1 MFKTTSYFRLAKQK
15 VLQADFDK
23 EVSSVR
29 GEVDSLK
36 SKNNVSKT
44 TPYSNYSFVRIAA
57 IDLYPSMID

>member
-36 SKNNVSKT
+36 SKNNVSTIKYPT
-44 TPYSNYSFVRIAA
+44 AIFQLYVAA
-57 IDLYPSMID
+57 IEL